1 VSDPEGDELE
11 HRFRPVGSPAA
22 RRFDPPVRS
31 TRWLAPLRVGWDAFV
46 SEVGERAGL
55 DAAGLARVLHHG
67 GIWLDARPVPLGHPP
82 REVGEGTHVAVYAL
96 AYEPEPVPLPDD
108 AVLLDAS
115 GVVAANKPA
124 WLPVQGTRASQ
135 RISLEAALRERLG
148 CPELRAVHRLDRQTS
163 GVVLFARDGERAGF
177 LGRALQ
183 DHRVARTYL
192 ALVSPAPREDP
203 WTVTGPMG
211 PAKTPPR
218 FRFELRPRAAR
229 DTRPSETLFRV
240 AKRSGERALVE
251 CLPKTGRTHQIRV
264 HLAAGGTPI
273 CGDDLYG
280 PPWREG
286 APSAASR
293 VQLHASTLRARLT
306 KGAAETELVAPVPP
320 DFESL

>member
-1 VSDPEGDELE
+1 VSDPDDAELE

-22 RRFDPPVRS
+22 RRFDPPVRA
-31 TRWLAPLRVGWDAFV
+31 TRWLAPARVAWDAFV
-46 SEVGERAGL
+46 VEVGERAGL
-55 DAAGLARVLHHG
+55 DAAALARVVHHG
-67 GIWLDARPVPLGHPP
+67 GIWLDARPVAPDRPP
-82 REVGEGTHVAVYAL
+82 HEVREGVHVSVYAL

-108 AVLLDAS
+108 AVLWDAG
-115 GVVAANKPA
+115 GVVAASKPA

-183 DHRVARTYL
+183 EHRVARTYL
-192 ALVSPAPREDP
+192 AHVSPPPREDE
-203 WTVTGPMG
+203 WTVSGPMG

-218 FRFELRPRAAR
+218 FRFELRQRAAR

-240 AKRSGERALVE
+240 AKRAGERARVE
-251 CLPKTGRTHQIRV
+251 CLPKTGRTHQLRV

-293 VQLHASTLRARLT
+293 VQLHAATLRTRLT
-306 KGAAETELVAPVPP
+306 KGGPETELVAPVPA
-320 DFESL
+320 DFEPL